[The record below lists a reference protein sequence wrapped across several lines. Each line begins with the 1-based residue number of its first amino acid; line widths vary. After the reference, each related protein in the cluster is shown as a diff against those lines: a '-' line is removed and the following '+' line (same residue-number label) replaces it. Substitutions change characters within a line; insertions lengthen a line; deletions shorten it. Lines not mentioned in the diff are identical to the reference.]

1 MSAAQTAGVAAPRAA
16 VGRFGSSAGIR
27 ARGGVAPV
35 RPLRRGASAWGVRPR
50 AYHRHASVVI
60 AGASRAD
67 DARESES
74 DAPEADPTPALEFGR
89 SAKRVPSGKPVLAS
103 TPVPAGILSRAGQV
117 AVVAAAAMFGGAGVA
132 QAAAIH
138 ERGAAGQIPSTTSV
152 AAPAVDDIVG
162 ANDLGILLADADG
175 ETDEEAKARA
185 KKLAEVRRLKAERK
199 KQLQRRKKASDEANS
214 ASGADEARGDEG
226 DVGPAAPRGARE
238 KKGEDDGLSPA
249 ERKKAERIAKAK
261 EKAFAEAL
269 ERERAAAA
277 AAAPEGEELELA
289 EESVVAAVAAPE
301 APVETE
307 PAPAKTKSKKTGKNG
322 KGGKSGKGD
331 GDAAKKA
338 KVDTPPG
345 EKGGFGTF
353 LKKVTGPRFVRNIN
367 LGYLKDPFAVKG
379 TTYFPCEVAYTGFY
393 ELCEVGRVT
402 RVEYQPDMN
411 SVKFYL
417 RDTDEVFF
425 ANLPYDPTLY
435 TLMLSKNIDIISK
448 QYTPLELLV
457 RSFFNVLTPL
467 VLVYF
472 AWVLWMEMTDD
483 TEEGATLQSTGTN
496 KTYNSQPATG
506 LTMKDIAGI
515 DVVREE
521 MEELISYLKD
531 FQKYVRAGA
540 TIPAGVLLCGPPGTG
555 KTLLARCLAGE
566 AGVPFFSCAGTEF
579 MEMFVGVG
587 AARIRNLFK
596 QAREVKP
603 CIIFID
609 EFDSVAVRRKDASSG
624 DVTGNDEQVAT
635 INQLLTELDGF
646 GGNSGVMV
654 FAATNRPHVIDPAL
668 IRPGRFD
675 RIVEMPL
682 PNRSARCDIIDL
694 HCAYEQYHG
703 MIDPDL
709 NVDFIARQAA
719 GFTGADLENLVRTS
733 ALRNQSLGKRGV
745 PAGDTV
751 FLQVIDEIR
760 RSNVFKATGSGTI
773 GEADDVTENALIQQ
787 MNPYVRDTI
796 CTYYAAQTL
805 VATMSPNFDDIAK
818 VRVFAGGEE
827 NGQIVY
833 VPDEVGVEGAAQVK
847 RRAWYESKMAVLVAG
862 QMAERYLYGPDKVSQ
877 WGVLDMREATA
888 MACEMVMLHGWSDLG
903 PMVVLQDQSQEEK
916 YLKAGKQKGQNSMD
930 AGRSRGKMWGSPEG
944 KGDNLAD
951 RRKNKGQDQDATLFM
966 LGISDELDLLI
977 ANEVRKIFV
986 RACQRAVMIMHDPKG
1001 TEMLFTLREA
1011 LATAKEINGL
1021 NLRAVFDKFGLERQ
1035 KAFSV
1040 YDLEWGKEHELY
1052 WDEFVNH
1059 IWAEDPNSTGF
1070 WKLVQEQW
1078 ESSVVKPTEGVIN
1091 GEDASPDLP
1100 EWAKEYV
1107 RSLDP
1112 GAQEEMLM
1120 YAPKEVQERIRS
1132 GRPALY
1138 DGPGFGTIDVRTGKP
1153 IELKT
1158 EKDATRAEMRKK
1170 EGEK

>member
-1 MSAAQTAGVAAPRAA
+1 MSATQTAGVAAPRAA

-132 QAAAIH
+132 QAAAIR

-353 LKKVTGPRFVRNIN
+353 LEKVTGPRFVRNIN

-540 TIPAGVLLCGPPGTG
+540 TIPAWC
-555 KTLLARCLAGE
+555 
-566 AGVPFFSCAGTEF
+566 
-579 MEMFVGVG
+579 
-587 AARIRNLFK
+587 
-596 QAREVKP
+596 
-603 CIIFID
+603 
-609 EFDSVAVRRKDASSG
+609 VAVR
-624 DVTGNDEQVAT
+624 
-635 INQLLTELDGF
+635 
-646 GGNSGVMV
+646 
-654 FAATNRPHVIDPAL
+654 
-668 IRPGRFD
+668 
-675 RIVEMPL
+675 
-682 PNRSARCDIIDL
+682 
-694 HCAYEQYHG
+694 
-703 MIDPDL
+703 
-709 NVDFIARQAA
+709 
-719 GFTGADLENLVRTS
+719 TS
-733 ALRNQSLGKRGV
+733 
-745 PAGDTV
+745 
-751 FLQVIDEIR
+751 
-760 RSNVFKATGSGTI
+760 
-773 GEADDVTENALIQQ
+773 
-787 MNPYVRDTI
+787 
-796 CTYYAAQTL
+796 
-805 VATMSPNFDDIAK
+805 
-818 VRVFAGGEE
+818 
-827 NGQIVY
+827 
-833 VPDEVGVEGAAQVK
+833 
-847 RRAWYESKMAVLVAG
+847 
-862 QMAERYLYGPDKVSQ
+862 RYG
-877 WGVLDMREATA
+877 
-888 MACEMVMLHGWSDLG
+888 
-903 PMVVLQDQSQEEK
+903 
-916 YLKAGKQKGQNSMD
+916 
-930 AGRSRGKMWGSPEG
+930 
-944 KGDNLAD
+944 
-951 RRKNKGQDQDATLFM
+951 
-966 LGISDELDLLI
+966 
-977 ANEVRKIFV
+977 
-986 RACQRAVMIMHDPKG
+986 
-1001 TEMLFTLREA
+1001 
-1011 LATAKEINGL
+1011 
-1021 NLRAVFDKFGLERQ
+1021 
-1035 KAFSV
+1035 
-1040 YDLEWGKEHELY
+1040 
-1052 WDEFVNH
+1052 
-1059 IWAEDPNSTGF
+1059 
-1070 WKLVQEQW
+1070 
-1078 ESSVVKPTEGVIN
+1078 
-1091 GEDASPDLP
+1091 
-1100 EWAKEYV
+1100 
-1107 RSLDP
+1107 
-1112 GAQEEMLM
+1112 
-1120 YAPKEVQERIRS
+1120 
-1132 GRPALY
+1132 
-1138 DGPGFGTIDVRTGKP
+1138 
-1153 IELKT
+1153 
-1158 EKDATRAEMRKK
+1158 
-1170 EGEK
+1170 

>member
-1 MSAAQTAGVAAPRAA
+1 MSATQTAGVAAPRAA

-132 QAAAIH
+132 QAAAIR

-353 LKKVTGPRFVRNIN
+353 LEKVTGPRFVRNIN

-1091 GEDASPDLP
+1091 GEDAS
-1100 EWAKEYV
+1100 
-1107 RSLDP
+1107 RTS
-1112 GAQEEMLM
+1112 
-1120 YAPKEVQERIRS
+1120 RS
-1132 GRPALY
+1132 GPRSTFDPWTRARRRRCSCTRPRRCRSAFAVAGPRSTT
-1138 DGPGFGTIDVRTGKP
+1138 GPGSAPSTCARGSPSNSRQRRTP
-1153 IELKT
+1153 P
-1158 EKDATRAEMRKK
+1158 ARR
-1170 EGEK
+1170 